1 MLTICYLGIE
11 LVCYAAIV
19 ILMFFLQVEKHI
31 EEDQKTILENQK
43 AAVLAAGGTW
53 IEPAE
58 RLRMEQEEAE
68 RQAEEARI
76 AELKAYCQK
85 KGLDF
90 EKEEA
95 KYQKKLEA
103 KKRKNK

>member
-1 MLTICYLGIE
+1 
-11 LVCYAAIV
+11 
-19 ILMFFLQVEKHI
+19 
-31 EEDQKTILENQK
+31 
-43 AAVLAAGGTW
+43 
-53 IEPAE
+53 
-58 RLRMEQEEAE
+58 MEQEEAE